1 MTTRRKFL
9 QITSAVSSIKC
20 IVPANRLWGKNPL
33 SPRPSTQDRLTINQ
47 AAATVHPLATQSAMR
62 ILNQGGNAIDAAI
75 SAALVLGV
83 VDGHNSGI
91 GGGCLVLIR
100 RSNGELLAIDGRETA
115 SELATESMYIRDGKP
130 NSNLSQNGPLACGIP
145 GQIAAM
151 FSMSQ
156 RAGRLPW
163 EQLFS
168 DAINIA
174 SEGTVASRSVGRT
187 IASEAEQ
194 LQLYPASKAIYF
206 KQNGRPIQ
214 EGEILRQHDLS
225 KTLENIAKE
234 GPDWFYKGPF
244 AINCSQYIQSIGGIL
259 TTQDF
264 QSYQAIDRPP
274 LRSSYR
280 EHQII
285 GFPPP
290 SSGGMHIAQMLSMLE
305 PFPISQWMRQ
315 NPVSYLH
322 VLIETMKRAFADRA
336 HWLGDSDFVNVPHTL
351 LDASYLAERMKDFR
365 LDKTTSNIQYG
376 NPPGTDP
383 NQPNP
388 SRVPIPTTDNT
399 ESDKKHTTHL
409 TTADSEGNWV
419 AMTCTV
425 NTSWGSKVT
434 VPGTGVMLNN
444 EMDDFAIAPGTPN
457 AFGLVGSKANAVG
470 PKKRPLS
477 SMSPTIV
484 LDKSNQPILT
494 AGAAGGPKIINATLQ
509 VLLRVLDGKLD
520 LDSAVAAPR
529 IHHQWQPDK
538 VYFENTIGKNTP
550 TQFSEN
556 QIKELETLGHRLE
569 PASALAICQAIERKD
584 ANLDASHDPRAQ
596 GTSLAE

>member
-33 SPRPSTQDRLTINQ
+33 SPGPSTQDRLTINQ

-115 SELATESMYIRDGKP
+115 SELATESMFIRDGKP

-174 SEGTVASRSVGRT
+174 SEGTAASRSVGRT

-225 KTLENIAKE
+225 KTLESIAKE

>member
-9 QITSAVSSIKC
+9 QITSAVSSINY
-20 IVPANRLWGKNPL
+20 IVPSNKLWGKNPL
-33 SPRPSTQDRLTINQ
+33 SLGPSTQDRLTINQ

-62 ILNQGGNAIDAAI
+62 TLSQGGNAIDAAI

-130 NSNLSQNGPLACGIP
+130 NSNLSQNGPLACGVP

-163 EQLFS
+163 EQLFT

-174 SEGTVASRSVGRT
+174 SEGTPASRSVGRT
-187 IASEAEQ
+187 IASEADQ
-194 LQLYPASKAIYF
+194 LRLYPASKAIYF
-206 KQNGRPIQ
+206 KQDGRPIQ
-214 EGEILRQHDLS
+214 EGDILRQPDLA
-225 KTLENIAKE
+225 KTLESIAKE

-244 AINCSQYIQSIGGIL
+244 ATTCCQYLQSIGGIL
-259 TTQDF
+259 TPSDF
-264 QSYQAIDRPP
+264 QSYVAIDRPP
-274 LRSSYR
+274 LRTSYR
-280 EHQII
+280 DNQII

-305 PFPISQWMRQ
+305 PFPIGEWMLQ
-315 NPVSYLH
+315 QPVSYLH

-351 LDASYLAERMKDFR
+351 LDAPYLAERMRDFR
-365 LDKTTSNIQYG
+365 LDKATSDIQYG
-376 NPPGTDP
+376 NPPGTVP
-383 NQPNP
+383 NQLNS
-388 SRVPIPTTDNT
+388 SRTPTPTTENS

-409 TTADSEGNWV
+409 TTADSDGNWV

-425 NTSWGSKVT
+425 NTSWGCKVT

-484 LDKSNQPILT
+484 LDKNNQPVLT

-520 LDSAVAAPR
+520 VDSAVAAPR
-529 IHHQWQPDK
+529 MHHQWQPNK
-538 VYFENTIGKNTP
+538 VQFENTIGGNTP
-550 TQFSEN
+550 LQFSEN
-556 QIKELETLGHRLE
+556 QIKELEALGHRLE
-569 PASALAICQAIERKD
+569 PASALAICQAIERR
-584 ANLDASHDPRAQ
+584 NTSLEASHDPRAQ
-596 GTSLAE
+596 GASLAE

>member
-1 MTTRRKFL
+1 MSTRRKFL
-9 QITSAVSSIKC
+9 QITSAFSSISC
-20 IVPANRLWGKNPL
+20 IAPASKVWGKTPL
-33 SPRPSTQDRLTINQ
+33 SPRPSTQDRLTVNQ
-47 AAATVHPLATQSAMR
+47 AAATVHPLATESAMR
-62 ILNQGGNAIDAAI
+62 ILSQGGNAIDAAI

-100 RSNGELLAIDGRETA
+100 RSNGEILAIDGRETA
-115 SELATESMYIRDGKP
+115 SELATETMYIRDGKP
-130 NSNLSQNGPLACGIP
+130 NGDLSQNGPLACGIP

-151 FSMSQ
+151 FSMSR

-163 EQLFS
+163 EQLFT
-168 DAINIA
+168 DAIHLA
-174 SEGTVASRSVGRT
+174 SEGAAASRSIGRT
-187 IASEAEQ
+187 IAAEAEQ
-194 LQLYPASKAIYF
+194 LKLYPASKAIYF
-206 KQNGRPIQ
+206 KQDGRPIQ
-214 EGEILRQHDLS
+214 EGDILRQHDLAI
-225 KTLENIAKE
+225 TLENIAKE

-244 AINCSQYIQSIGGIL
+244 AMNCCQYLQSIGGIL
-259 TTQDF
+259 TTKDF
-264 QSYQAIDRPP
+264 QSYQAIERTP
-274 LRSSYR
+274 LHTSYR

-305 PFPISQWMRQ
+305 PFPISEWMRQ
-315 NPVSYLH
+315 KQVSYYH
-322 VLIETMKRAFADRA
+322 VLIEAMKRAFADRA

-351 LDASYLAERMKDFR
+351 LDASYIAERMKDFR
-365 LDKTTSNIQYG
+365 LDKATNDILYG
-376 NPPGTDP
+376 NPPGSTSNQISPPRTPVP
-383 NQPNP
+383 NNEN
-388 SRVPIPTTDNT
+388 S

-409 TTADSEGNWV
+409 TTADADGNWV

-457 AFGLVGSKANAVG
+457 AFGLIGSKANAVG

-484 LDKSNQPILT
+484 LDKNNQPVLT

-529 IHHQWQPDK
+529 IHHQWQPNK
-538 VYFENTIGKNTP
+538 AYFENIIGKNTP
-550 TQFSEN
+550 LQFSEQ
-556 QIKELETLGHRLE
+556 QIKELEALGHRLE
-569 PASALAICQAIERKD
+569 PASALAICQAIERRN
-584 ANLDASHDPRAQ
+584 ASLEASHDPRAQ
-596 GTSLAE
+596 GASLEE